1 MAFGAP
7 GRVSEPR
14 SRNFSG
20 PGTLAARRIAS
31 NLGLEH
37 FSYCCRAAK
46 GSLNHAFASSV
57 VMSGSSS
64 VMA

>member
-1 MAFGAP
+1 ML
-7 GRVSEPR
+7 RKV
-14 SRNFSG
+14 
-20 PGTLAARRIAS
+20 LDVV
-31 NLGLEH
+31 LER

-46 GSLNHAFASSV
+46 GSLNQAFASSA